1 MRRKI
6 MIARV
11 RSIRTS
17 KIFRDLVRN
26 LSGWIYVVA
35 ASFDVM

>member
-11 RSIRTS
+11 RRVRTS

-26 LSGWIYVVA
+26 YERLDLCSCGKL
-35 ASFDVM
+35 